1 MRGASIFLIALLLP
15 LAGGLIRGNDVPEG
29 DAVRTADSSAVAHG
43 RVVPMK
49 GAFLASLHE
58 RDSVLIAD
66 QLRYGFELRMVEEG
80 TEFVLPQW
88 QNNPNGGVMA
98 VSSWTEAA

>member
-1 MRGASIFLIALLLP
+1 
-15 LAGGLIRGNDVPEG
+15 
-29 DAVRTADSSAVAHG
+29 
-43 RVVPMK
+43 MK

-98 VSSWTEAA
+98 VSSWTVDTVKVTKRKKEIGRA